1 VGAVLDLAERAW
13 RGELEASAARSE
25 PTRGS
30 ASREANEVTTAL
42 QVHPGNALVAFEEL
56 GAGLGF
62 LSAFSNVAALA
73 TDDGLVL
80 LDTSSLFH
88 AQRLFEELRRWS
100 ERRVH
105 TAVYTHGHVDHVFG
119 LAAFEQEAE
128 AKGWPRVRVIAHEN
142 CPPRF
147 ERYRLTQGWNAI
159 INQRQFGFPKPVF
172 PARFREPDETMGDAR
187 TLDVGGIPVELRH
200 DKGETDDHVWA
211 WLPSLRT
218 LYTGD
223 LFIWAA
229 PNCGNP
235 QKVQRYPRE
244 WAAALRKMAALGAE
258 RLLPGHGPPILG
270 AARVAQALAEAAE
283 LLESL
288 VDQTLALM
296 NAGATLD
303 EVLRGVKLPER
314 LLARPY
320 LRPTYDDPRFVVRNL
335 WRLYGGWWDGDP
347 AHLLPAPAAD
357 LAQALAA
364 LAGGAQALAAGA
376 ENELARG
383 RLDLA
388 CHLVELAVQAAPED
402 ARIHGA
408 RATIYTERRRRET
421 SLMAKG
427 VFGAAARESEAAH
440 HKGRK

>member
-1 VGAVLDLAERAW
+1 VGAVLELAERAW
-13 RGELEASAARSE
+13 RGELAG
-25 PTRGS
+25 TQ
-30 ASREANEVTTAL
+30 L
-42 QVHPGNALVAFEEL
+42 HPGNALVAFEEL
-56 GAGLGF
+56 APGLGF
-62 LSAFSNVAALA
+62 LSAFSNVAVLA
-73 TDDGLVL
+73 TRDGLVL

-88 AQRLFEELRRWS
+88 AARLFEEVRRWS
-100 ERRVH
+100 PARVH
-105 TAVYTHGHVDHVFG
+105 TAVYSHGHVDHVFG
-119 LAAFEQEAE
+119 LTAFEREAE
-128 AKGWPRVRVIAHEN
+128 EQGWPRVRVVAHER
-142 CPPRF
+142 CPARF
-147 ERYRLTQGWNAI
+147 ERYRLTQGWNARV
-159 INQRQFGFPKPVF
+159 NQRQFGFPKPVF
-172 PARFREPDETMGDAR
+172 PTGFREPDELVRDA
-187 TLDVGGIPVELRH
+187 LALEVGGVRVELRH
-200 DKGETDDHVWA
+200 DPGETDDHLWA
-211 WLPSLRT
+211 WLPAERA

-258 RLLPGHGPPILG
+258 TLLPGHGPPILG
-270 AARVAQALAEAAE
+270 AARVAEALGDAAA

-288 VDQTLALM
+288 VEQTLAAM

-303 EVLRGVKLPER
+303 ELLHGIELPER

-357 LAQALAA
+357 LARALAA
-364 LAGGAQALAAGA
+364 LAGGASALAAAA
-376 ENELARG
+376 EREAGRE

-388 CHLVELAVQAAPED
+388 CHLVELAAQAAPAD
-402 ARIHGA
+402 ARVHGA
-408 RATIYTERRRRET
+408 RAAIYGERRRRET

-427 VFGAAARESEAAH
+427 VFGAAARESEAKRSGGGSA
-440 HKGRK
+440 

>member
-1 VGAVLDLAERAW
+1 MGAVLELAERAW
-13 RGELEASAARSE
+13 RGELEG
-25 PTRGS
+25 T
-30 ASREANEVTTAL
+30 

-56 GAGLGF
+56 APRLGF

-73 TDDGLVL
+73 SDEGLVL

-100 ERRVH
+100 GAPIH

-128 AKGWPRVRVIAHEN
+128 ARGWPRVRVIAHER
-142 CPPRF
+142 CPARF

-172 PARFREPDETMGDAR
+172 PVRFREPDETMGDSR
-187 TLDVGGIPVELRH
+187 SLDVGGVRVELRH

-211 WLPSLRT
+211 WIPARRA

-244 WAAALRKMAALGAE
+244 WALALRKMAALGAE
-258 RLLPGHGPPILG
+258 TLMPGHGPPILG
-270 AARVAQALAEAAE
+270 AGRVAQALGEAAE

-288 VDQTLALM
+288 VEQTLALM

-303 EVLRGVKLPER
+303 EVLRGVVLPER

-335 WRLYGGWWDGDP
+335 WRLYGGWWDGNP
-347 AHLLPAPAAD
+347 AHLLPAPEAE
-357 LAQALAA
+357 LARALAGLSGGARALAA
-364 LAGGAQALAAGA
+364 AAEREQAA
-376 ENELARG
+376 G

-388 CHLVELAVQAAPED
+388 CQLVELAAQAEPADEGVH
-402 ARIHGA
+402 AI
-408 RATIYTERRRRET
+408 RAAVYAERRRRET

-427 VFGAAARESEAAH
+427 VYGAAARESQAKA
-440 HKGRK
+440 GGGSGGGSA

>member
-1 VGAVLDLAERAW
+1 MGVVLDLAERAW
-13 RGELEASAARSE
+13 QGELEG
-25 PTRGS
+25 T
-30 ASREANEVTTAL
+30 

-56 GAGLGF
+56 APRLGF

-73 TDDGLVL
+73 TGDGVVL

-88 AQRLFEELRRWS
+88 AGRLFEELRRWS
-100 ERRVH
+100 DARIH

-128 AKGWPRVRVIAHEN
+128 ERGWPRVRVIAHEN
-142 CPPRF
+142 CPRRL
-147 ERYRLTQGWNAI
+147 ERYRLTQGWNGI
-159 INQRQFGFPKPVF
+159 INQRQFGFAKPVF
-172 PARFREPDETMGDAR
+172 PAHFREPDETLRDER
-187 TLDVGGIPVELRH
+187 SLDVGDIRVELRH

-211 WLPSLRT
+211 WIPSERT

-244 WAAALRKMAALGAE
+244 WAAALRKMAALDAE
-258 RLLPGHGPPILG
+258 TLLPGHGPPILG
-270 AARVAQALAEAAE
+270 AARVAQALAESAE

-288 VDQTLALM
+288 VEQTLALM
-296 NAGATLD
+296 NGGATLD
-303 EVLRGVKLPER
+303 EVLRGVVLPEH

-320 LRPTYDDPRFVVRNL
+320 LRPSYDDPRFIVRNL
-335 WRLYGGWWDGDP
+335 WRLYGGWWDGNP

-357 LAQALAA
+357 LARALAA
-364 LAGGAQALAAGA
+364 LAGSARALAEAA
-376 ENELARG
+376 ERELAVG

-388 CHLVELAVQAAPED
+388 CHLVELAAQAQPDD
-402 ARIHGA
+402 AGVHGI
-408 RATIYTERRRRET
+408 RALVYEERRRRES

-427 VFGAAARESEAAH
+427 VFGAAARASAA
-440 HKGRK
+440 KSAR

>member
-1 VGAVLDLAERAW
+1 MGAVLELSERAW
-13 RGELEASAARSE
+13 RGELEG
-25 PTRGS
+25 T
-30 ASREANEVTTAL
+30 
-42 QVHPGNALVAFEEL
+42 QVHPGNALVAFEAL
-56 GAGLGF
+56 APRLGF

-73 TDDGLVL
+73 TDEGAVL

-88 AQRLFEELRRWS
+88 AQRLFDELRRWS
-100 ERRVH
+100 DARIH

-119 LAAFEQEAE
+119 LAAFEREAE
-128 AKGWPRVRVIAHEN
+128 ARGWPRVRVIAHER
-142 CPPRF
+142 CPARF

-172 PARFREPDETMGDAR
+172 PVAFREPDETLRDAR
-187 TLDVGGIPVELRH
+187 SLDVGGVRVELRH

-211 WLPSLRT
+211 WIPAERA

-258 RLLPGHGPPILG
+258 TLMPGHGPPILG
-270 AARVAQALAEAAE
+270 AARVAQALGEAAE

-288 VDQTLALM
+288 VSQTLALM

-303 EVLRGVKLPER
+303 EVLRGVVPPER

-320 LRPTYDDPRFVVRNL
+320 LRPTYDDPRFIVRNL
-335 WRLYGGWWDGDP
+335 WRLYGGWWDGNP
-347 AHLLPAPAAD
+347 AHLLPASAAD
-357 LAQALAA
+357 LARALAG
-364 LAGGAQALAAGA
+364 LAGGARGLAAAA
-376 ENELARG
+376 EREQAAG

-388 CHLVELAVQAAPED
+388 CHLIELAVQAEPEA
-402 ARIHGA
+402 ARVHAI
-408 RATIYTERRRRET
+408 RAAVYAERRRSET

-427 VFGAAARESEAAH
+427 VYGAAVRESQAKAD
-440 HKGRK
+440 GGSGSGSA